1 MSPRLDP
8 AQCLEP
14 IPLKPLRPTR
24 EDRLRVRVLPEET
37 KRWQAIAKAHGM
49 PLSTWLRGLA
59 DESAS
64 IGRNPDEWKRELSR
78 FLRDLNSGVG
88 ANLNQI
94 AKHLNAQKKAG
105 NPVDVLACAETLK
118 AIAQDIAVIR
128 RQAEALLGVSVGRP
142 QRNRQRF
149 PRKRTP

>member
-14 IPLKPLRPTR
+14 ILPKPLRRTR
-24 EDRLRVRVLPEET
+24 EDRLRVRVFPEET
-37 KRWQAIAKAHGM
+37 HVWQAIARAHGM

-64 IGRNPDEWKRELSR
+64 IGRNPDDWKRELSR

-105 NPVDVLACAETLK
+105 NPADVLAFQETLK
-118 AIAQDIAVIR
+118 AIAVDVAIMR
-128 RQAEALLGVSVGRP
+128 EQAETLLGASVSRP
-142 QRNRQRF
+142 RRA
-149 PRKRTP
+149 RTK

>member
-1 MSPRLDP
+1 MSKLLNPG
-8 AQCLEP
+8 QCLEP
-14 IPLKPLRPTR
+14 IQPIPPKPTRPTR
-24 EDRLRVRVLPEET
+24 EDRLRVRVFPEET

-64 IGRNPDEWKRELSR
+64 IGRNPDDWKRELSR

-105 NPVDVLACAETLK
+105 NPVDVLACQETLNSIAVDVALMRERAETLLC
-118 AIAQDIAVIR
+118 AS
-128 RQAEALLGVSVGRP
+128 VSR
-142 QRNRQRF
+142 
-149 PRKRTP
+149 PRKGRTR

>member
-1 MSPRLDP
+1 MRRPIDP

-14 IPLKPLRPTR
+14 IPTKPTRPTR
-24 EDRLRVRVLPEET
+24 EDRLRVRVFPDEIE
-37 KRWQAIAKAHGM
+37 RWQAIAQSHGM
-49 PLSTWLRGLA
+49 PLSTWLRALA

-64 IGRNPDEWKRELSR
+64 IGRDPDDWKRELSR

-105 NPVDVLACAETLK
+105 SLADVLACSETLK
-118 AIAQDIAVIR
+118 AIAVDVAIVR
-128 RQAEALLGVSVGRP
+128 GRAEELLGASHKRP
-142 QRNRQRF
+142 KTTF
-149 PRKRTP
+149 RKEI